1 MLLSVRLNG
10 DNLEVRF
17 EVFMGQK
24 EFKYAHQF
32 LESIPGAHKREDNVW
47 FVPKAQ
53 VDTLNDIFKDKLA
66 WHNSIEDIKGIRQV
80 VLPKFNLT
88 AEGLED
94 MKLEPRPF
102 QAVGISFLHDIQ
114 QGLLA
119 DEMGLGKTPQ
129 AIGAVHRLHKE
140 GRVKKA
146 LVICPTSLKY
156 QWGDAEE
163 GEINKFTN
171 YKAVVIDGTPKERQ
185 EQWQEFVINDEIL
198 FGVVN
203 YELVRNDLDLI
214 KKLPIDA
221 IIADEVHRIKNWASK
236 TSQALKEL
244 RAPFKFGLTGT
255 PMQNKP
261 EELWNLMDF
270 LNPTVLGNFWAFK
283 NRYIVTGEKFGQ
295 KGVVIGYKNLDEL
308 RRRVG
313 PYMLRRMKKEV
324 APELPEMVINDYLVE
339 MTNDQHKLNEQLRS
353 DLMDLLKELQ
363 EWNKGRDANDETAP
377 KHPKEGQTFGY
388 FTMMQEVSDSLELL
402 QMSDSGMAQRY
413 ADGLPAKVKSP
424 KLDELEEIVQ
434 DQLLNGNKKI
444 VIFTQFARMQ
454 ELIVDRLSKIGKCEI
469 LNGSMKPVDRQAA
482 VDRFK
487 YQEDVHFFVTTDAG
501 NYGINLQFASV
512 LVHVDLPW
520 NPAIYDQRCG
530 RIHRIGSAFKE
541 VTIINL
547 ISKGG
552 LDEQIQQVL
561 YKKRELSNQV
571 VEKSDLEKAEMNKLT
586 AGLMKQLIRKP
597 TKKKGGKNGT

>member
-1 MLLSVRLNG
+1 MLSVKLTGN
-10 DNLEVRF
+10 NLEVRF
-17 EVFMGQK
+17 EVFMGPK
-24 EFKYAHQF
+24 EFKYANECLQS
-32 LESIPGAHKREDNVW
+32 LTGSYKRDDNIWV
-47 FVPKAQ
+47 VPKHQ
-53 VDTLNDIFKDKLA
+53 VDQLNEIFNDKLA

-80 VLPKFNLT
+80 VLPKFYSTN
-88 AEGLED
+88 EGLED

-102 QAVGISFLHDIQ
+102 QAVGTSFLHDIQ
-114 QGLLA
+114 QALLA
-119 DEMGLGKTPQ
+119 DEMGLGKSVQ
-129 AIGAVHRLHKE
+129 AIGAVHRLYKT
-140 GRVKKA
+140 GKIKKV
-146 LVICPTSLKY
+146 LIICPTSLKY
-156 QWGDAEE
+156 QWGAAED
-163 GEINKFTN
+163 GEINKFTD
-171 YKAVVIDGTPKERQ
+171 YKTVVIDGTPKDRHEQYRQ
-185 EQWQEFVINDEIL
+185 WMTDDGIL
-198 FGVVN
+198 FAVVN
-203 YELVRNDLDLI
+203 YELVRNDLELI
-214 KKLPIDA
+214 KRLPVDV

-236 TSQALKEL
+236 TSIALKEL
-244 RAPFKFGLTGT
+244 DAPYKFGLTGT

-261 EELWNLMDF
+261 EELFNLFDF
-270 LNPTVLGNFWAFK
+270 LDPTVLGNWWAFRS
-283 NRYIVTGEKFGQ
+283 RYLVTGEKFGQ
-295 KGVVIGYKNLDEL
+295 KGVTIGYRNLDEL

-324 APELPEMVINDYLVE
+324 APELPEMIINDYLVE
-339 MTNDQHKLNEQLRS
+339 MTPEQTKLNEELRN
-353 DLMDLLKELQ
+353 DLMELLKEMN
-363 EWNKGRDANDETAP
+363 EWNNARPNEVTLREEDRP
-377 KHPKEGQTFGY
+377 KHPKEGQSFGY

-413 ADGLPAKVKSP
+413 ADGLPSKVKSP

-434 DQLLNGNKKI
+434 DQLENGNKKF

-454 ELIVDRLSKIGKCEI
+454 KLIVERLSKIGKCEI
-469 LNGSMKPVDRQAA
+469 LNGSMKPMDRQAA

-487 YQEDVHFFVTTDAG
+487 YQEDVHFFVSTDAG

-561 YKKRELSNQV
+561 YKKRELSNQI
-571 VEKSDLEKAEMNKLT
+571 VEKSDQEKAEMNRLT
-586 AGLMKQLIRKP
+586 AGVMKQLLKKP
-597 TKKKGGKNGT
+597 TKKKA